1 MGSIETMITMLRNN
15 ELIKKK
21 ILHFKNKSK
30 AKYLISK
37 LTFKKG
43 SKEDIERIRI
53 KIRKQQ
59 RRILIKKL
67 IILLISIAVV
77 SIIFIYIKHNL
88 E

>member
-1 MGSIETMITMLRNN
+1 MGSIDAMITMLKNN
-15 ELIKKK
+15 KLIKKK
-21 ILHFKNKSK
+21 ILHFNDKSK
-30 AKYLISK
+30 AKYLNTK

-43 SKEDIERIRI
+43 SKEDIERIHI

-77 SIIFIYIKHNL
+77 SIIFIYIIHNL
-88 E
+88 K